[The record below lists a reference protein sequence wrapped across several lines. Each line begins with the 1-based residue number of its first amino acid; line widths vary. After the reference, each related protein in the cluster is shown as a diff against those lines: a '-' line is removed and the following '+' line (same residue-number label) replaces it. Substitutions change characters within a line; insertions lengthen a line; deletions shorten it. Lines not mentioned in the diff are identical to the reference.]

1 MSRQS
6 THEGSFVRKAL
17 TLLMS
22 ASVSALAAGA
32 AHAQETS
39 EEPAEEETI
48 VVTGSRVARP
58 NFETPAPTT
67 SIDAATIQESG
78 LPTLGDVL
86 QRAPAVAV
94 GLGLSNAQNSTD
106 AGATF
111 ANLRGLGSFRTLTLV
126 DGRRRVPGSLT
137 NSSVDLSSIPPS
149 MVERVDI
156 VTGGTSAVYGADA
169 VTGVI
174 NVILDRDYE
183 GLEFDF
189 SMGAPQAGGAGDA
202 QQASLHW
209 GDDFAG
215 GRGDINVGVSYSRSS
230 VLRATDRD
238 FSSGRN
244 FIFFESNFPGYSFD
258 GVVPTNIVRRDPTTF
273 LYANTGTIW
282 YWNGSAYE
290 YYTADPELR
299 PQTSDEPPFFYP
311 WNGVA
316 GFGWG
321 TGGDGFAF
329 DEYGLL
335 RAGFESLSAL
345 GSIDY
350 DLGGGATW
358 YLDAEIAS
366 SQTESPFQP
375 NFHPANGDFL
385 YVYRDNPLLPTS
397 VQQFMDDRGLPYLYV
412 QRTHDDLGVRT
423 GIVDRLNYTVASGV
437 RGDWGDNWRYDV
449 FAQYGEMQ
457 IDSRTTNTLIRS
469 NYLNAID
476 AISDGAGGAM
486 CRSAAARAEG
496 CVPIVAFGR
505 NDTISQAQRDYLLHD
520 LETELSL
527 DQTLIGGSIAGDL
540 FNLPAGPLGTAFG
553 FEYREENLS
562 FRDDPL
568 NQAGALL
575 LNAPTPDNDGGF
587 DVWEIYGEAVAP
599 LLRNLPLI
607 HSLQLEA
614 AVRYSEYSHA
624 GNSTTWKLGGMWS
637 PIEAL
642 RFRYTTSRSVRAPT
656 ITDSFS
662 PGITSFSFITD
673 PCNAAEIPAAP
684 DPAVRA
690 ANCTALGVDVAG
702 GYTDPTPTVTRQVI
716 TGGNADLGP
725 ETSDSW
731 TTGVIWS
738 PTDRLRM
745 SIDYWNIELADAIS
759 ALGVGEILNNCVD
772 SASTANEFCGL
783 ITRDPGTD
791 AVVSI
796 ENRPINIDRLEA
808 RGVDAQLQYSF
819 DAPWLFDGE
828 VSLGVGATY
837 LEEYNIVDVSP
848 AGSFV
853 SEEAGEVQGTPL
865 PQWRGNLSAAYMRGP
880 LRVSWFGNYIGSM
893 EIDVAAPAGTYQAG
907 FDHIDAV
914 MLHSLYAQYEA
925 SEGLVVRAGI
935 NNLTDEAPPANPF
948 TFMGAGGLYDNNGR
962 YFWIGATIRR

>member
-1 MSRQS
+1 MQS
-6 THEGSFVRKAL
+6 TERRKAG
-17 TLLMS
+17 LLGTAMLVLVS
-22 ASVSALAAGA
+22 ASTGAFAGEA
-32 AHAQETS
+32 RAQE
-39 EEPAEEETI
+39 EGAPATEEETI

-58 NFETPAPTT
+58 NFDTPAPTT
-67 SIDAATIQESG
+67 TIDSLAIQESG

-86 QRAPAVAV
+86 LRAPAVAV
-94 GLGLSNAQNSTD
+94 GLGLSNAQNATD

-137 NSSVDLSSIPPS
+137 SSSVDLSSIPPS
-149 MVERVDI
+149 MVERVDV

-202 QQASLHW
+202 QQASIHW

-215 GRGDINVGVSYSRSS
+215 GRGDISVGISYSNSG
-230 VLRATDRD
+230 LIRATDRD

-244 FIFFESNFPGYSFD
+244 FIFFESNFPGLSFN

-282 YWNGSAYE
+282 HWNGSAYE
-290 YYTADPELR
+290 YYTADPDLR
-299 PQTSDEPPFFYP
+299 PQANDEPPFFYP
-311 WNGVA
+311 GWNGVA
-316 GFGWG
+316 GFGWA

-335 RAGFESLSAL
+335 RAGFESISAL
-345 GSIDY
+345 ASIDY

-366 SQTESPFQP
+366 SQTESPYQP
-375 NFHPANGDFL
+375 NFHPANGDSL
-385 YVYRDNPLLPTS
+385 YVYRDNPLLPAG
-397 VQQFMDDRGLPYLYV
+397 VQQFMDDNGYSYLYV

-423 GIVDRLNYTVASGV
+423 SIIDRLNYTIASGV
-437 RGDWGDNWRYDV
+437 RGDLGESWHYDA

-457 IDSRTTNTLIRS
+457 VDSQTTNTLIRA
-469 NYLNAID
+469 NYLDAID

-486 CRSAAARAEG
+486 CRSATARADG

-505 NDTISQAQRDYLLHD
+505 NDTITQAQRDYLLHN
-520 LETELSL
+520 LETELTI
-527 DQTLIGGSIAGDL
+527 DQTLIGGSISGTALD
-540 FNLPAGPLGTAFG
+540 LPAGPLGTAFG
-553 FEYREENLS
+553 VEYREESLS

-575 LNAPTPDNDGGF
+575 LNAPTPNNDGSL
-587 DVWEIYGEAVAP
+587 DVWEVYGEAVAP

-624 GNSTTWKLGGMWS
+624 GSSTTWKLGGMWA
-637 PIEAL
+637 PVEEFRL
-642 RFRYTTSRSVRAPT
+642 RYTNSRSVRAPT

-684 DPAVRA
+684 DPALRA
-690 ANCTALGVDVAG
+690 ANCTALGVDVVG

-716 TGGNADLGP
+716 TGGNPDLGP

-731 TTGVIWS
+731 TVGAIWE
-738 PTDRLRM
+738 PAPRLRM
-745 SIDYWNIELADAIS
+745 SVDYWNIELADAIS

-772 SASTANEFCGL
+772 SASTANAFCAL
-783 ITRDPGTD
+783 ITRDASTD

-796 ENRPINIDRLEA
+796 ENLPINIDRLEA
-808 RGVDAQLQYSF
+808 SGVDAQLQYAF
-819 DAPWLFDGE
+819 DAPWLWGGE
-828 VSLGVGATY
+828 ISLGVGATY
-837 LEEYNIVDVSP
+837 LEEYNIIDVSA

-865 PQWRGNLSAAYMRGP
+865 PQWRGNLSAAYTRGP
-880 LRVSWFGNYIGSM
+880 LRLSWFGNYIGSM
-893 EIDVAAPAGTYQAG
+893 DIDVAAPAGTYQPG

-925 SEGLVVRAGI
+925 SDKLVVRAGV

-962 YFWIGATIRR
+962 YFWFGATIRR